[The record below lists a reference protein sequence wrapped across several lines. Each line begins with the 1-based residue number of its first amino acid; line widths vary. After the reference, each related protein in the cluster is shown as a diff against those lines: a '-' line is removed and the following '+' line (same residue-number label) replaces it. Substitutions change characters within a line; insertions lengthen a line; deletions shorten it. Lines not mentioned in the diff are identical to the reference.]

1 MSQIPGASASGRS
14 THHIPLAALAQPG
27 SRGLSRDPMR
37 HGSMP
42 NSVSIHPT
50 RAWPGLVAW
59 TTVTPCGGRSERAC
73 DSDAD
78 ILMLHTR
85 SWQLLCFLTSIDCF
99 DSHTCTAQAMRSRGF
114 SVGYLMSP
122 IRRGT
127 PRRAIPVPAP
137 PSVATTAGGRGVGSQ
152 RRRAAR
158 MHAGR
163 SPRVRPRV
171 ARHGSGAA
179 ASRVRRRQGRDPDRW
194 HWSLIGRVRAGRA
207 PTRKP

>member
-78 ILMLHTR
+78 ILMLRTR
-85 SWQLLCFLTSIDCF
+85 SWQSCSSSLLSIA
-99 DSHTCTAQAMRSRGF
+99 SIRTRALRSRGL